1 MATPLSNDLRT
12 RVIDAVDNGMTRRAA
27 AERFGVA
34 ASTAVRWVDR
44 WRKSGSCE
52 PRPQGGDKRSHRIE
66 MHAPEILALIDK
78 TPDITLREIV
88 EHLDARH
95 GLDVAQSTVWRLLD
109 RHAVTRTRDH
119 PRNRA
124 AKA

>member
-12 RVIDAVDNGMTRRAA
+12 RLIDAVDGGMTRRAA
-27 AERFGVA
+27 AQRFGVA

-44 WRKSGSCE
+44 WRRSGSCE

-66 MHAPEILALIDK
+66 IHAPEILALIDK
-78 TPDITLREIV
+78 TPDITLRQIAR
-88 EHLDARH
+88 HLEERH

-109 RHAVTRTRDH
+109 RHAVTRKRGH
-119 PRNRA
+119 QRSRA